1 METNEET
8 PQVSITEVPNAKEA
22 QCDEEVDDEIVQM
35 RKSRPQFD
43 VMRGLSVLG
52 ITLQTFRE
60 VSSKGDKTRLRS
72 LLNEALFVKTKEAD
86 KMQAKDPEDS
96 KRQEELSSAHEAF
109 QYMVK
114 TLIQS
119 DTSPRISAST
129 SSGGAKK
136 KEKVQPLQKTISN
149 ASSGSSRRSSFS
161 SNKSKSPTP
170 DPDDD
175 ANRLSPLRRQGS
187 SKRSSRGGSR

>member
-22 QCDEEVDDEIVQM
+22 QSDEEVDDEIVQM

-114 TLIQS
+114 TLSQS

-129 SSGGAKK
+129 SSGGAEKQ
-136 KEKVQPLQKTISN
+136 EKVQPLQTKAKVLHLIRMMMLIGYPRLDVKE
-149 ASSGSSRRSSFS
+149 ARREVQEEVQGKHFL
-161 SNKSKSPTP
+161 K
-170 DPDDD
+170 
-175 ANRLSPLRRQGS
+175 RR
-187 SKRSSRGGSR
+187 

>member
-1 METNEET
+1 
-8 PQVSITEVPNAKEA
+8 
-22 QCDEEVDDEIVQM
+22 M

-72 LLNEALFVKTKEAD
+72 ILNEALFVKTKEAD

-129 SSGGAKK
+129 SGSGGAKK
-136 KEKVQPLQKTISN
+136 KEKVQPLQKN
-149 ASSGSSRRSSFS
+149 H
-161 SNKSKSPTP
+161 
-170 DPDDD
+170 
-175 ANRLSPLRRQGS
+175 
-187 SKRSSRGGSR
+187 